1 MAEQEDG
8 EFEEMQAE
16 PAETAGDRSAAPRTA
31 RFGEG
36 PEGRAARK
44 ERNLA
49 GPRNAGPVERAG
61 TFWRDTRAEMKRV
74 AWPTLKEV
82 QQTTLITVVAVIFF
96 ATYLWGVDHA
106 LAFAITQLEN
116 VAGRLFG

>member
-8 EFEEMQAE
+8 EFEDMQAE
-16 PAETAGDRSAAPRTA
+16 PAENAGDRSAAPRA
-31 RFGEG
+31 ASFGEG

-49 GPRNAGPVERAG
+49 GPRNPGFFERAAK
-61 TFWRDTRAEMKRV
+61 FWRDTRAEMKRV
-74 AWPTLKEV
+74 SWPTLKEV
-82 QQTTLITVVAVIFF
+82 QQTTIITVIAVIFF

-106 LAFAITQLEN
+106 LAFFITQLEN
-116 VAGRLFG
+116 VVGRLFG